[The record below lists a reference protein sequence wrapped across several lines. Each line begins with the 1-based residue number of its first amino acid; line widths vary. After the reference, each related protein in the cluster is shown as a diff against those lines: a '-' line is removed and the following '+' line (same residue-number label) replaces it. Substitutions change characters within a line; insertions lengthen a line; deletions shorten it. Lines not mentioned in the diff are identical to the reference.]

1 MGDYLQMVKHDEP
14 VDLKKDIQDLISR
27 MRDETWDYQSLGVWA
42 ANKIPQYLWTE
53 LDWKSSLKE
62 DGWTWQR
69 FLKMMSR
76 HTNDLIRW
84 VSDKMT
90 WDDVI
95 KILWDD
101 MQNPIL
107 RSMYFYGK

>member
-1 MGDYLQMVKHDEP
+1 MVGLVEP
-14 VDLKKDIQDLISR
+14 IEIKKDIQSLISS
-27 MRDETWDYQSLGVWA
+27 MRDDTWDYQSLGVWA

-69 FLKMMSR
+69 FLKMMSH

-84 VSDKMT
+84 VSDRMT
-90 WDDVI
+90 WNDVI
-95 KILWDD
+95 RTLQED
-101 MQNPIL
+101 MQNPVL
-107 RSMYFYGK
+107 QRMYFYGK